1 MASMVS
7 KQKNIERLI
16 ARCENILSG
25 KAQFQ
30 GKEWKL
36 AKVSKPRPASQGSIA
51 PS

>member
-16 ARCENILSG
+16 ARCENNLSG

-36 AKVSKPRPASQGSIA
+36 AKVSKSRAVS
-51 PS
+51 